1 MATRRRSATKEEL
14 QLLGSLK
21 KVTPLEVA
29 CARGHV
35 EAARALV
42 AARASLARKHTS
54 GGYPSYTPLGHCASA
69 DDAESAVGEPDPL
82 PPAAADGGTELSVS
96 VDERV

>member
-1 MATRRRSATKEEL
+1 MLTPRRT
-14 QLLGSLK
+14 
-21 KVTPLEVA
+21 
-29 CARGHV
+29 
-35 EAARALV
+35 
-42 AARASLARKHTS
+42 
-54 GGYPSYTPLGHCASA
+54 YTPLGHCASA